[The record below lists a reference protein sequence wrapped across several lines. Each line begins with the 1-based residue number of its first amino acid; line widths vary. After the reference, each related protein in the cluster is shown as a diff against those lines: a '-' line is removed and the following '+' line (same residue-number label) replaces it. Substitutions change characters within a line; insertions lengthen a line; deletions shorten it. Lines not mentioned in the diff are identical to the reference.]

1 MTCVS
6 GASIGCVSHKTAG
19 SAGELPDT
27 SAGRRWQDDPNTRR
41 RKPHGTEQGGR
52 PKLPDGEKRDCPVK
66 VYFDRTN
73 YTKLVR
79 RSRRMGRPLSEIVY
93 ELAVNGYVKEAVP
106 QGVAHCLRALAGMA
120 NNLNQLAHLAHIHGP
135 QHVADEN
142 KRLSREISG
151 LIVELNKQL

>member
-1 MTCVS
+1 MTRT
-6 GASIGCVSHKTAG
+6 H
-19 SAGELPDT
+19 PDENRT
-27 SAGRRWQDDPNTRR
+27 GRN
-41 RKPHGTEQGGR
+41 KGGR

-106 QGVAHCLRALAGMA
+106 QGVTQSLRALAGMA
-120 NNLNQLAHLAHIHGP
+120 NNLNQLAHLGHIHGP
-135 QHVADEN
+135 QHIANEN
-142 KRLSREISG
+142 RRLMVEVSN
-151 LIVELNKQL
+151 LIVKLNEQL